1 MSRNVM
7 PELTDDTRVDLR
19 RPIFDAPSTPIPA
32 AVLPDLEPDEED
44 DAATIQLSRL
54 NWPEPPLRLAE
65 RPRFVKTDGGVT
77 APAAPMSLLD
87 QRPTFWHGLAVAV
100 ILAATFSV
108 FVPRSRTQTRAA
120 TDASA
125 PPKPV
130 AAAPA
135 PQPQP
140 MPPLIIT
147 VGTPPSVITAAA
159 PVGVAPKSTVVAAAP
174 KAPVPVTKLPVARPS
189 VAPSRPRPSLPVVT
203 RAKPATPAPRAT
215 LAKSAPSSSDAVVDD
230 GF

>member
-32 AVLPDLEPDEED
+32 AVLPDLEPDDED

-65 RPRFVKTDGGVT
+65 PKRLVRTDGGVAT
-77 APAAPMSLLD
+77 TAAPMSLLD
-87 QRPTFWHGLAVAV
+87 QRPTFWRGLAVAV

-108 FVPRSRTQTRAA
+108 FVPRPRAQTHAVI
-120 TDASA
+120 ASA
-125 PPKPV
+125 PPKAV
-130 AAAPA
+130 AAAQA
-135 PQPQP
+135 PQPAAP

-147 VGTPPSVITAAA
+147 VGTPPSASTA
-159 PVGVAPKSTVVAAAP
+159 VAAAP
-174 KAPVPVTKLPVARPS
+174 KTPVSVTKLPVARAP
-189 VAPSRPRPSLPVVT
+189 VAPSRPRPSVSVVTT
-203 RAKPATPAPRAT
+203 RAKPAAPAPRAT
-215 LAKSAPSSSDAVVDD
+215 LAKSTPSAPDAVVDD